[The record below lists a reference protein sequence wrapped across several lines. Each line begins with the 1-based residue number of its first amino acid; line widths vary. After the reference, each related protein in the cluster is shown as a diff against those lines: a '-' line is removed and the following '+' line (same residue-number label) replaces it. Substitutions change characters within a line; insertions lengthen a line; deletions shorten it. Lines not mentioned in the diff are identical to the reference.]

1 MIVQRNSSKLSKT
14 ISAYINQ
21 NISCPI
27 KLIDIKNDIYKI
39 QFLNQ
44 QLKRYLF
51 YVSSLNSSI
60 LSFINEYSKQ
70 YSIYIYHDIKIPYS
84 NILDNCHHLLTSN
97 KDTSSYN
104 QSIFVGHIL
113 NNITFAPLTKNSP
126 QHTFQSISFL
136 NDHHPVSDGMH
147 QIFDEQNTVVFDSPH
162 PSVYNL
168 GTTTEEEKNNLLN
181 NTKKYINITNEYM
194 PEANLLGCKILDL
207 NSYDD
212 SGIDIH
218 HFISDILKI

>member
-1 MIVQRNSSKLSKT
+1 MIVQKNTSKLSKT

-21 NISCPI
+21 DISCPI
-27 KLIDIKNDIYKI
+27 KLIDITNDIYKV

-44 QLKRYLF
+44 QIKCYLF
-51 YVSSLNSSI
+51 HTSSLNNSI
-60 LSFINEYSKQ
+60 LAFINEYSKQ
-70 YSIYIYHDIKIPYS
+70 YNIYIYHDIKIPHS
-84 NILDNCHHLLTSN
+84 DILDNCHHLLTSN
-97 KDTSSYN
+97 KDISNYS

-113 NNITFAPLTKNSP
+113 NNIIFAPAKKDS
-126 QHTFQSISFL
+126 HHHKFQSISFL
-136 NDHHPVSDGMH
+136 NDHNPVSDGMY
-147 QIFDEQNTVVFDSPH
+147 QLFDEQSTVVFDSPH

-181 NTKKYINITNEYM
+181 NTKRYINITNEYM
-194 PEANLLGCKILDL
+194 PEANLLGCEILDL
-207 NSYDD
+207 NTYND

>member
-1 MIVQRNSSKLSKT
+1 
-14 ISAYINQ
+14 
-21 NISCPI
+21 
-27 KLIDIKNDIYKI
+27 
-39 QFLNQ
+39 
-44 QLKRYLF
+44 
-51 YVSSLNSSI
+51 
-60 LSFINEYSKQ
+60 
-70 YSIYIYHDIKIPYS
+70 
-84 NILDNCHHLLTSN
+84 
-97 KDTSSYN
+97 
-104 QSIFVGHIL
+104 VGHIL

-181 NTKKYINITNEYM
+181 NNKKYINITNEYM

-207 NSYDD
+207 NSYDN

>member
-1 MIVQRNSSKLSKT
+1 MIVQKNDSKLSKT
-14 ISAYINQ
+14 ISAYLNQ

-27 KLIDIKNDIYKI
+27 KLIDVKNDIYKI

-51 YVSSLNSSI
+51 HASSLNNSI
-60 LSFINEYSKQ
+60 LTFINEYSKQ
-70 YSIYIYHDIKIPYS
+70 YNIYIYHDIKIPYS

-97 KDTSSYN
+97 KEASSYS

-113 NNITFAPLTKNSP
+113 NNIIFAPMEKDSS

-136 NDHHPVSDGMH
+136 NNHHPVSDGMM
-147 QIFDEQNTVVFDSPH
+147 QIFDEQSTVVFDSPH

-181 NTKKYINITNEYM
+181 NTKKYINLTNEYM
-194 PEANLLGCKILDL
+194 PEANLLGCEILDL
-207 NSYDD
+207 NTYDD